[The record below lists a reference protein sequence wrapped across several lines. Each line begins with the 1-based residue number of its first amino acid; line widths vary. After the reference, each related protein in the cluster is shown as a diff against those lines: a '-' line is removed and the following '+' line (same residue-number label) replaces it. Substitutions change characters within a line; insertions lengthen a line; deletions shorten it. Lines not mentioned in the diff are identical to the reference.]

1 MNRIDIQNLRD
12 LPIEKVAERLGL
24 IVSRH
29 KALCPFH
36 DDSHPSLTFNTVRNT
51 YRCFACGAHG
61 GPIDLAMFLLAK
73 PFHDACLWLAN
84 EHNIILESS
93 QSGGCDA
100 RCNNVSEAKGS
111 AAVFDA
117 KRYERFFDNTYLSP
131 EAQHF
136 IFDCRRLD
144 PRVIRFCRLTSYR
157 DKSGIHW
164 LQIPYYDIEGKLIGI
179 QNRNLDY
186 VKGKNG
192 TTDNTD
198 RLVPRFRFPKG
209 SQCRLYNQQ
218 VIPMLRDDEPLF
230 ISEGCSDC
238 WSLLSSGHKCVAIP
252 SATTLRTED
261 LRPLKGRMCHIY
273 PDNDEPGEQLYQ
285 RLLNAANTIGFCLL
299 RHNLPADCKDYSDY
313 YLKML
318 TC

>member
-24 IVSRH
+24 IVARH

-84 EHNIILESS
+84 EHNIILESG

-100 RCNNVSEAKGS
+100 RCNNVSVAKGS
-111 AAVFDA
+111 AVVFDA
-117 KRYERFFDNTYLSP
+117 KRFERFFDNTYLSP

-186 VKGKNG
+186 VKRENV
-192 TTDNTD
+192 TADSND
-198 RLVPRFRFPKG
+198 RHAPRFRFPKG

>member
-1 MNRIDIQNLRD
+1 MDRFDIQKLRA
-12 LPIEKVAERLGL
+12 LPIEGVAQRLGL
-24 IVSRH
+24 QESRH
-29 KALCPFH
+29 KSLCPFH
-36 DDSHPSLTFNTVRNT
+36 SDSHPSLTFNVAKNT
-51 YRCFACGAHG
+51 FRCFACGAHG
-61 GPIDLAMFLLAK
+61 GVIDLAMHVLGKSFIET
-73 PFHDACLWLAN
+73 CEWLAN
-84 EHNIILESS
+84 EHNIIIESG
-93 QSGGCDA
+93 QSSGCDA

-111 AAVFDA
+111 AAGFDA
-117 KRYERFFDNTYLSP
+117 KRYERFFDNRYLSP

-186 VKGKNG
+186 VKRENV
-192 TTDNTD
+192 TADSND
-198 RLVPRFRFPKG
+198 RHAPRFRFPKG

-285 RLLNAANTIGFCLL
+285 RLLDAANTIGFCLL